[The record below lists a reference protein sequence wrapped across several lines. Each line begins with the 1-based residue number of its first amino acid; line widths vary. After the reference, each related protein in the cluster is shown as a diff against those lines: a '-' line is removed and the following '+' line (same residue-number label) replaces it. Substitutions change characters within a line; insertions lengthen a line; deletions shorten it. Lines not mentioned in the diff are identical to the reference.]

1 MCKNKKAFDGIDC
14 CVECHEELSIME
26 RNRSNCWSCQDKI
39 TETYTD
45 DHIDIEPEVKSEQN
59 ISSR

>member
-1 MCKNKKAFDGIDC
+1 MCKNKKVLDGIDC

-39 TETYTD
+39 TETYAD
-45 DHIDIEPEVKSEQN
+45 DYIEKEIVVKTKQN
-59 ISSR
+59 INS